1 MKTYLQFFV
10 LTISVISN
18 IRKKFLA
25 LRVMKLTEITSF
37 TISGR
42 ELTSALV
49 TFKSTHLKR
58 FFFLVF
64 LWMYYTAEDLELAVG
79 QN

>member
-1 MKTYLQFFV
+1 ME
-10 LTISVISN
+10 
-18 IRKKFLA
+18 
-25 LRVMKLTEITSF
+25 LTEIISF

-42 ELTSALV
+42 KLTSALV